1 MYSISRF
8 NKVRINMNVSE
19 MCKDYF
25 NGFQDV
31 TTSSDTTTNVLGAL
45 KIISYFTVIIPL
57 IFGAIYATSLCGR
70 VSQPECLSATA
81 QRTTD
86 LGTRMVTSKENGAIP
101 RPYASQPS
109 SAADHLD
116 GATSGAAE
124 LAESPAEAAKA
135 ARLSEIQGC
144 LAIVIQLYEN
154 AKHLAADSIT
164 AFARRDSDTA
174 YANLDQLTNS
184 RARLHDQMRLA
195 HQFVTQDTNDE
206 NVQAVY
212 KQMDGYAVELDACFE
227 KVQAAAR
234 LDAIQSKIK
243 IVTPIFQEAHDLV
256 TVTLRALEEGQKRT
270 ATANLEELKLKRE
283 AIHKELLD
291 VQDIV
296 DEAEIKNDEDRSA
309 KGKTLSDLIQALK
322 RLTFD
327 LMAIE
332 VKLTPSS

>member
-1 MYSISRF
+1 MTISQICE
-8 NKVRINMNVSE
+8 N
-19 MCKDYF
+19 YF
-25 NGFQDV
+25 NGFYDV
-31 TTSSDTTTNVLGAL
+31 TKADDCNTNVLGGL
-45 KIISYFTVIIPL
+45 KILSYFTVIIPL

-70 VSQPECLSATA
+70 VSQPESLSATA
-81 QRTTD
+81 QRTKD
-86 LGTRMVTSKENGAIP
+86 LGTKMVTSKENGAIP
-101 RPYASQPS
+101 RTSHSEPS
-109 SAADHLD
+109 SAADHLH
-116 GATSGAAE
+116 GATGRAAE
-124 LAESPAEAAKA
+124 LAVTDPTESLAEAAKA

-164 AFARRDSDTA
+164 AFARGDSDMA
-174 YANLDQLTNS
+174 YANLDELTNS
-184 RARLHDQMRLA
+184 RAALHDQMRLA

-206 NVQAVY
+206 NVEAVY
-212 KQMDGYAVELDACFE
+212 KQMDGYAVDLDACFE

-256 TVTLRALEEGQKRT
+256 TVTLRALKEGQKRT
-270 ATANLEELKLKRE
+270 ATANLEELKRKRE
-283 AIHKELLD
+283 AIRKELLD

-309 KGKTLSDLIQALK
+309 KGKTLSDLIEALK